1 MASTESPESATS
13 LSKCD
18 LDSGVLLS
26 SSIARPV
33 IEPEVIH
40 PAHLMNLTLIFKR
53 AGGTQLSQV
62 VQRLAASQT
71 PDGLCVKQCELKH
84 RLGPAL
90 GVSLIAQS
98 TLDGNAVASVGS
110 EVIGA
115 SSSLQAEAEQIG
127 RLEGEYHLAALAS
140 VKDRSACLALYLF

>member
-33 IEPEVIH
+33 
-40 PAHLMNLTLIFKR
+40 
-53 AGGTQLSQV
+53 S
-62 VQRLAASQT
+62 
-71 PDGLCVKQCELKH
+71 
-84 RLGPAL
+84 AL
-90 GVSLIAQS
+90 GVSFIAQS

-127 RLEGEYHLAALAS
+127 RFEGDYHLTALAS
-140 VKDRSACLALYLF
+140 VKDRSASLSLYLF